1 MTKRAVVMDQ
11 RARFYRP
18 PFRKAPVR
26 LMLEGAAMG
35 QYRQEEVGVDID
47 NALRDILACLLLM

>member
-1 MTKRAVVMDQ
+1 MDQ